1 MTKIDT
7 VQIPEMD
14 AYLVEVVDHF
24 ETASVKVY
32 CCIWLDG
39 DAQDEDA
46 FLLLHH
52 VGADVWTITNGQEV
66 AVTFKEV
73 N

>member
-1 MTKIDT
+1 VKIDT
-7 VQIPEMD
+7 VQIPEM
-14 AYLVEVVDHF
+14 AAFPVEVVDHY
-24 ETASVKVY
+24 ETANVEVY

-39 DAQDEDA
+39 DAQDGDA

-52 VGADVWTITNGQEV
+52 IGADVWTVTNGQKV